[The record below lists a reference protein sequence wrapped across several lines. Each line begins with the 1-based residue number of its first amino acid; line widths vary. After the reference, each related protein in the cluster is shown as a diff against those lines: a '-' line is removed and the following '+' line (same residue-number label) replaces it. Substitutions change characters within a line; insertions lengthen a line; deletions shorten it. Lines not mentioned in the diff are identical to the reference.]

1 MVGATSSEGFSISNK
16 FLFSITVPVD
26 GNIRNTRKQIK
37 YTSAVVTTDDN
48 NKSQQFISQ
57 QILTVSN
64 LHNEVILCPLNH
76 FAG

>member
-1 MVGATSSEGFSISNK
+1 MVDATSSEGFSISNK

-37 YTSAVVTTDDN
+37 YTSTVVKTNDN

-64 LHNEVILCPLNH
+64 LYNQVILFPLNH